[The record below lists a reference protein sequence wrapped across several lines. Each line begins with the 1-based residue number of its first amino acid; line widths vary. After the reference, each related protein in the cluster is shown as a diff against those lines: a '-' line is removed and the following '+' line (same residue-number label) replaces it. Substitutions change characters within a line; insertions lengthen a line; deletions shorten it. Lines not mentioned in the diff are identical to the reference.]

1 MASIINIKT
10 PFQNIKIDPSL
21 RCPGEIVL
29 FCDDAWQLD
38 TAVEYKYHESLIT
51 LPMVCAPAINK
62 VLICGG
68 GDGMA
73 LREVLRFPEVTH
85 VDMVEID
92 PGMIKLFRDDE
103 KWAKFNNLSMRNP
116 KATVHVQ
123 DALEFAKNSKENYDL
138 IVLDFPSPSGSNRD
152 KNYPNLYSNNSLQI
166 FTSRLKPQGVLSM
179 QVSMPFLY
187 LAGITNFLLDKRYFV
202 WNYDVYYNSRNADS
216 FMTACQRKL
225 TPCRAIPTAAR
236 FANKDRAQALYT
248 DVTSLGK
255 EHVEHFKL
263 FCHGEDV
270 EYEYA

>member
-1 MASIINIKT
+1 MASIINVNT

-21 RCPGEIVL
+21 RCQGEVVL

-51 LPMVCAPAINK
+51 LPMVSAPGINR

-103 KWAKFNNLSMRNP
+103 RWAKFNNFSMRQP
-116 KATVHVQ
+116 KATIHVQ
-123 DALEFAKNSKENYDL
+123 DALEFARNSKEVYDL
-138 IVLDFPSPSGSNRD
+138 IVLDFPSPSGSNRS
-152 KNYPNLYSNNSLQI
+152 KNYPNLYSNASLQVFI
-166 FTSRLKPQGVLSM
+166 NRLKPHGVLSM
-179 QVSMPFLY
+179 QVSMPYLF

-225 TPCRAIPTAAR
+225 APVRSIPPAAR
-236 FANKDRAQALYT
+236 FANKARADAVFSE
-248 DVTSLGK
+248 VTRLEK
-255 EHVEHFKL
+255 PHVEHFKL